1 MEKVINEEFLIRQF
15 EESDLPEF
23 KELLK
28 TSWNENHI
36 FLKSEELML
45 WQYKGYGRNSGM
57 HFPTLFDK
65 EGKMIGF
72 RGVYPA
78 EINIPSENGIKHE
91 ALAIGALYLVI
102 PEYRGKKLGLALQQ
116 FTQECYGNYLAI
128 GSNLGTSA
136 PIYRK
141 SNYLMMDGMHR
152 YIAPLNKQFSSLLV
166 DKEYE
171 VPFWSN
177 TANLPQAKEINI
189 SATELEIIWN
199 ESPCSKMLSINKSK
213 DFWDWRYKNHP
224 IYKYFF
230 FGGKNEGG
238 IIVGRICNL
247 YDDNLNKKEYTI
259 FRILEIIPEGDG
271 FISEKLSNLL
281 KGVVQ
286 WADNHGCCM
295 VETYLTTERYAK
307 LLNGSGFTQLSLEE
321 SKRLVSNYEPM
332 ATSPK
337 LTNVSL
343 YLGGS
348 EYADFDSVYRSLA
361 DSDQDRPNIV

>member
-1 MEKVINEEFLIRQF
+1 M
-15 EESDLPEF
+15 
-23 KELLK
+23 
-28 TSWNENHI
+28 
-36 FLKSEELML
+36 
-45 WQYKGYGRNSGM
+45 
-57 HFPTLFDK
+57 
-65 EGKMIGF
+65 
-72 RGVYPA
+72 
-78 EINIPSENGIKHE
+78 
-91 ALAIGALYLVI
+91 
-102 PEYRGKKLGLALQQ
+102 
-116 FTQECYGNYLAI
+116 
-128 GSNLGTSA
+128 
-136 PIYRK
+136 
-141 SNYLMMDGMHR
+141 
-152 YIAPLNKQFSSLLV
+152 
-166 DKEYE
+166 
-171 VPFWSN
+171 
-177 TANLPQAKEINI
+177 
-189 SATELEIIWN
+189 
-199 ESPCSKMLSINKSK
+199 
-213 DFWDWRYKNHP
+213 
-224 IYKYFF
+224 
-230 FGGKNEGG
+230 
-238 IIVGRICNL
+238 GRICNL

-348 EYADFDSVYRSLA
+348 EYADFDSVYISLA